1 VATLH
6 DSNPTFRAPTARS
19 IPRQTLG
26 GLSLLLVVALTIGA
40 ARSGALMGEAA
51 RQSGIERAAAV
62 LPRTV
67 HHSERRAQRER
78 PDARLASRPSR
89 SRWIDEV
96 RPVLVGDEDGAAVN
110 PLRAELID
118 LPPPARA

>member
-1 VATLH
+1 MD
-6 DSNPTFRAPTARS
+6 DSNPTFRALGARS

-40 ARSGALMGEAA
+40 ARSGALVSEAA
-51 RQSGIERAAAV
+51 RLSGVERAAAV

-67 HHSERRAQRER
+67 HLSERRLQRER
-78 PDARLASRPSR
+78 PDARLAHVLSKARLIR
-89 SRWIDEV
+89 DDGRV
-96 RPVLVGDEDGAAVN
+96 PVLVERIDGV
-110 PLRAELID
+110 PTLRAGLID